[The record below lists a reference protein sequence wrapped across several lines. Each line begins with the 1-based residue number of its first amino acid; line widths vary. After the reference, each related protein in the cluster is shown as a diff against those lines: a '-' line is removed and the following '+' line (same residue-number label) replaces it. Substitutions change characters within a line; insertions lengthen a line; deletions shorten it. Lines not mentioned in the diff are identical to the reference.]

1 MKFNKVIKINDFV
14 ISENS
19 KVFIIAEAGVNHGGD
34 INFAK
39 RQIELAKKY
48 GADAVKFQAFKT
60 ENVILRDVKKAPYQ
74 TKTTEARESQF
85 EMIKK
90 LEISKEEIALLKNY
104 CQKLRITFLITPFD
118 EGTLDQL
125 DDLHLSAYKISSTD
139 ITNLPFLKKVAKKA
153 KPIILSTGMTYL
165 GEVKVAL
172 EEIYPFNKDVILL
185 QCSANYPI
193 KDEEANLNVIHTFK
207 HNFDILVGYSDHSV
221 GVGAAPY
228 AVAMGAK
235 VIEKHFTL
243 NKNLNGPD
251 HKASLNPEELA
262 KMIKEIRRVEIFLGK
277 SEKKPTLSE
286 RGTRKALQKCLVAK
300 DGIKKGE
307 LFTQD
312 NIIGKRTGGIG
323 ISPLFYNSL
332 LGKKASRDY
341 IKDKIIKEK
350 ILRIVK

>member
-1 MKFNKVIKINDFV
+1 MKFNQAIRINDFV

-19 KVFIIAEAGVNHGGD
+19 RTFIIAEAGVNHGGD
-34 INFAK
+34 MNFAK

-60 ENVILRDVKKAPYQ
+60 ENVILKNVKKAPYQ
-74 TKTTEARESQF
+74 TKTTEAGESQF

-90 LEISKEEIALLKNY
+90 LEISKEEIKLLKDY
-104 CQKLRITFLITPFD
+104 CQKLKINFLITPFD
-118 EGTLDQL
+118 EDTLDEL
-125 DDLHLSAYKISSTD
+125 DDFHLAAYKISSTD
-139 ITNLPFLKKVAKKA
+139 VTNLPFLRKVAKKS

-165 GEVKVAL
+165 AEVKAAL
-172 EEIYPFNKDVILL
+172 EEIYPYNKDVILL
-185 QCSANYPI
+185 QCCANYPI
-193 KDEEANLNVIHTFK
+193 NDKEANLNVIHTFK

-243 NKNLNGPD
+243 DKNLNGPD
-251 HKASLNPEELA
+251 HKASLNPDELA
-262 KMIKEIRRVEIFLGK
+262 KLINEIRRVEIFLGK
-277 SEKKPTLSE
+277 GQKKPTLSE
-286 RGTRKALQKCLVAK
+286 RGTRMALQKCMVAK
-300 DGIKKGE
+300 NDIKKGE

-332 LGKKASRDY
+332 LGKRASRDY
-341 IKDKIIKEK
+341 KKDEIIMEN
-350 ILRIVK
+350 IV